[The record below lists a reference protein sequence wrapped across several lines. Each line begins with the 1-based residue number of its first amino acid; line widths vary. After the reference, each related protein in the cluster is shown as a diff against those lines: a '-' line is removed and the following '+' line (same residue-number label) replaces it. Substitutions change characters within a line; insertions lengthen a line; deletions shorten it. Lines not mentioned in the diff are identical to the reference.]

1 MRALTLVTVLL
12 FGCQTSPG
20 VKKDSGVL
28 LSLQRTACYGA
39 CPIYLVEVLSDGTL
53 HFKGERH
60 VKVTE
65 PVELKLEPSVLEKLT
80 ARVEQSG
87 FAAWSDFTTNEM
99 SDAPTVVLT
108 FKGHAVRHYRGDTRA
123 PAELTALEDEVDAL
137 LGTDRWIKGTG
148 TETQ

>member
-1 MRALTLVTVLL
+1 MRVLTLVTVLL

-39 CPIYLVEVLSDGTL
+39 CPVYVVEVFSDGTL

-65 PVELKLEPSVLEKLT
+65 PIELKLAPGVLEKLI
-80 ARVEQSG
+80 ARVDQSG
-87 FAAWSDFTTNEM
+87 FAGWNDFTTNSV
-99 SDAPTVVLT
+99 SDAPTVVLSY
-108 FKGHAVRHYRGDTRA
+108 KGRAVRHYRGDDQA
-123 PAELTALEDEVDAL
+123 PPELTALEDEVDAL
-137 LGTDRWIKGTG
+137 LGTDRWVKGAG
-148 TETQ
+148 GETQ